1 MNVDR
6 LKYFAA
12 VVETKNLRKA
22 AELVGIA
29 PGSMSKAISV
39 LEDELG
45 VTLLR
50 PEGRGI
56 EITAD
61 GLRVYKAS
69 VSVLEECRRFT
80 ENLARSASETV
91 QNKLRMGTFEV
102 FSSYFMSSFLASE
115 LPDRNTL
122 LLELTPGQIEDAV
135 VEGLVVFGLT
145 YLPSPRPQLDFI
157 EVGHFEMG
165 IFGLKKWEKLPF
177 EEWPFA
183 IPITEVRI
191 ATSGQNSLDMW
202 PATLHRTVKYEF
214 EMLET
219 ALQTTR
225 AGLSVLHAPSFIV
238 DLHNRSIANEHK
250 LVRLPP
256 PKGYRALKKIK
267 IFLVVKKG
275 SEATKTME
283 GKFARFLRG
292 LN

>member
-1 MNVDR
+1 MNIDR

-12 VVETKNLRKA
+12 VVEIKNLRKA

-39 LEDELG
+39 LAAELG
-45 VTLLR
+45 VILLR

-69 VSVLEECRRFT
+69 VSLLEECRRFS
-80 ENLARSASETV
+80 ENLTRSSSEAI
-91 QNKLRMGTFEV
+91 QNKLRFGTFEV
-102 FSSYFMSSFLASE
+102 FSSYFMSSFLAAE

-122 LLELTPGQIEDAV
+122 VLELTPGEIEEAV
-135 VEGLVVFGLT
+135 ADGLVEYGLT

-165 IFGLKKWEKLPF
+165 IFGLKKWQNHPF

-183 IPITEVRI
+183 IPMTDIRI
-191 ATSGQNSLDMW
+191 ASSDQNSLDMW
-202 PATLHRTVKYEF
+202 PVTLVRKIKYEF

-225 AGLSVLHAPSFIV
+225 NGLSVLHAPAFIAE
-238 DLHNRSIANEHK
+238 LHNRSMTTDHK
-250 LVRLPP
+250 LVRLPA
-256 PKGYRALKKIK
+256 PKGYRAPKKIK

-275 SEATKTME
+275 SSNVNLIE
-283 GKFARFLRG
+283 GKLAHFLRT
-292 LN
+292 LK